1 MKTLY
6 ELLMEKGK
14 IEAAVWLQQFA
25 DMPAHPIVDV
35 LHPVRPHDI
44 WVVGGAARWLLSGG
58 ALPEPTDIDLLIN
71 IEPLGNASADA
82 ILEQEYD
89 ESQKSVNG
97 GVNFDVFRNRLTVW
111 LRGAPCVGD
120 QVAIR
125 LKDNF
130 VLADGAAFVLHPATK
145 NPRWSG
151 DSQTYFDKHVLG
163 LIRDARAFHLYR
175 LSLGEDRIGSS
186 PATQEAA
193 SL

>member
-14 IEAAVWLQQFA
+14 IEAAVWLRQFA
-25 DMPAHPIVDV
+25 D
-35 LHPVRPHDI
+35 LSPHVSVGTPQDI

-71 IEPLGNASADA
+71 IEPLGNALADA
-82 ILEQEYD
+82 TLEQEYD

-120 QVAIR
+120 QMAIR

-186 PATQEAA
+186 PAADLYTTV
-193 SL
+193 